1 VPKVLSLLTLAGA
14 VAGWLL
20 ASPPA
25 RAQGYEVVETP
36 EDLPEGK
43 GRDETFYACAACHG
57 TALIKAQGM
66 TRERWDAT
74 IDWMM
79 ERHGMPEI
87 DTEDR
92 KLIVDYLAQTF
103 PSRQRGRA
111 NPFLK

>member
-1 VPKVLSLLTLAGA
+1 MIRTVRALAA
-14 VAGWLL
+14 VAAAWGWLV
-20 ASPPA
+20 SGEPV
-25 RAQGYEVVETP
+25 RAQAYEVVETP

-87 DTEDR
+87 DAADR
-92 KLIVDYLAQTF
+92 VLIVDYLAQTF
-103 PSRQRGRA
+103 PSRQRGRP

>member
-1 VPKVLSLLTLAGA
+1 VPKLFFLLMLVAA
-14 VAGWLL
+14 VGGWLW

-25 RAQGYEVVETP
+25 GAQGYEVVETP

-87 DTEDR
+87 DADDR

-103 PSRQRGRA
+103 PSRQRGRT

>member
-1 VPKVLSLLTLAGA
+1 VAKFTGLMLAVA
-14 VAGWLL
+14 TAGWLS
-20 ASPPA
+20 AGSPV

-36 EDLPEGK
+36 EDLPDGK

-57 TALIKAQGM
+57 TAIIKAQGM
-66 TRERWDAT
+66 SRERWDQT

-87 DTEDR
+87 DPGDR
-92 KLIVDYLAQTF
+92 SLIVDYLAQAF
-103 PSRQRGRA
+103 PSRQRGRS

>member
-1 VPKVLSLLTLAGA
+1 VRKHGSAAILVAAL
-14 VAGWLL
+14 AGWLW
-20 ASPPA
+20 AGPPA
-25 RAQGYEVVETP
+25 VAQGYEVIETP

-57 TALIKAQGM
+57 TAIIKAQGM

-87 DTEDR
+87 DADDR

-103 PSRQRGRA
+103 PSRQRGRT

>member
-1 VPKVLSLLTLAGA
+1 VFRTCVALA
-14 VAGWLL
+14 LL
-20 ASPPA
+20 AAAAGSLA
-25 RAQGYEVVETP
+25 LRQTALAEDYEVVETP

-66 TRERWDAT
+66 TRDRWDVM

-87 DTEDR
+87 DPADR
-92 KLIVDYLAQTF
+92 ALIVDYLAQTF
-103 PSRQRGRA
+103 PSRQRGRP

>member
-1 VPKVLSLLTLAGA
+1 VLRSCIALIA
-14 VAGWLL
+14 VVAAGWFSTAAP
-20 ASPPA
+20 AS
-25 RAQGYEVVETP
+25 AQGYEVVETP

-66 TRERWDAT
+66 SRERWNVT

-79 ERHGMPEI
+79 ERHGMAEI
-87 DTEDR
+87 DPTDR
-92 KLIVDYLAQTF
+92 SLIIDYLAQTF
-103 PSRQRGRA
+103 PSRQRGRP

>member
-1 VPKVLSLLTLAGA
+1 VPKLISALARVAAAACWLS
-14 VAGWLL
+14 

-25 RAQGYEVVETP
+25 AAQAYEVAETP

-57 TALIKAQGM
+57 MAIIKAQGM
-66 TRERWDAT
+66 TRERWDQT

-79 ERHGMPEI
+79 ERHGMPEL
-87 DTEDR
+87 DPGDR
-92 KLIVDYLAQTF
+92 TLIVDYLAEAF

>member
-1 VPKVLSLLTLAGA
+1 VPKLFFLLMLVAA
-14 VAGWLL
+14 VAGWLW

-25 RAQGYEVVETP
+25 GAQGYEVVETP

-87 DTEDR
+87 DADDR

-103 PSRQRGRA
+103 PSRQRGRT

>member
-1 VPKVLSLLTLAGA
+1 VPRGFCALLLAAA
-14 VAGWLL
+14 VTGWLL
-20 ASPPA
+20 AGPLA
-25 RAQGYEVVETP
+25 HAQDYEVVETP

-87 DTEDR
+87 DPADR
-92 KLIVDYLAQTF
+92 ALIVDYLAQTF
-103 PSRQRGRA
+103 PSRQRGRP

>member
-1 VPKVLSLLTLAGA
+1 MLRACVVLIA
-14 VAGWLL
+14 VAAAGWL
-20 ASPPA
+20 PA
-25 RAQGYEVVETP
+25 VAPAFAQAYEVVETP
-36 EDLPEGK
+36 DDLPEGK

-87 DTEDR
+87 DPADR
-92 KLIVDYLAQTF
+92 VLIVDYLAQTF
-103 PSRQRGRA
+103 PSRQRGRP